1 MNRHELKRQWLT
13 VALDRA
19 GIDAKSWIP
28 SLGVAANRSTIEAV
42 YSYYRNLYIRDRR
55 FEWAGMANLMG
66 ASFYG
71 GFLDIAAAPARLLRF
86 YETTFLRM
94 QKKIFEDQAV
104 MHEAYRAVG
113 VEGVEQLA
121 GAAMLDGATVRA
133 WRLIDGS
140 DEAGWREGNRW
151 LLYREQDDIL
161 DYFYGTMSA
170 RHVFEGAVLTYLMT
184 LAGVPSVVGARSYP
198 AVLPLTLVAGRVSLR
213 TPLADG
219 SIAVFPDRWE
229 LIELDTL
236 PAYLRLLADP
246 SLAYTEM
253 CVPLATRVEAFR
265 LRSYWMSTLS
275 RIMTSWGIQVGSRDG
290 VETRRAMADSRP
302 GRGGG
307 VTVDLGSRQAVGAP
321 VRAWANP
328 RNKPFQIEAN
338 LPGGMRYAGR
348 ARLVKLYPPV
358 RVSSPTRLT
367 VKLPPAQLKATEQT
381 LRQLAQQWRFD
392 EAALD
397 TWVAEVGRSAALGH
411 HYSTRIFDAE
421 PFQGLRVEFQLEHH
435 IKEDEFI
442 VDVLFA
448 IEQPD

>member
-1 MNRHELKRQWLT
+1 MNRHEIKHQWLT
-13 VALDRA
+13 VALDNA
-19 GIDAKSWIP
+19 GIDARSWIP
-28 SLGVAANRSTIEAV
+28 HLGVAANRPTIEAV
-42 YSYYRNLYIRDRR
+42 YGYYRDLCIRDRR

-104 MHEAYRAVG
+104 MHEAYRVAG
-113 VEGVEQLA
+113 IEGVEQLGDA
-121 GAAMLDGATVRA
+121 GMLDRATVRA
-133 WRLIDGS
+133 WRLIAGS

-184 LAGVPSVVGARSYP
+184 FAGVPSVVGARSYP
-198 AVLPLTLVAGRVSLR
+198 AVLPLTLAAGRLSLR

-246 SLAYTEM
+246 GLACREM
-253 CVPLATRVEAFR
+253 SVPLATRVEAFR
-265 LRSYWMSTLS
+265 LRSYWTSIVS
-275 RIMTSWGIQVGSRDG
+275 RILTSWGIQIGSHDG
-290 VETRRAMADSRP
+290 FGARRATDDFRP
-302 GRGGG
+302 ARGGG
-307 VTVDLGSRQAVGAP
+307 VTVDLSSRQAVGAP

-328 RNKPFQIEAN
+328 RNKPFPIEAT
-338 LPGGMRYAGR
+338 LPGGVRYSGN

-358 RVSSPTRLT
+358 RASSPTRLT
-367 VKLPPAQLKATEQT
+367 VKLPPAQLKATEQI

-392 EAALD
+392 EAAVD

-411 HYSTRIFDAE
+411 HYSTRMFEAE

-435 IKEDEFI
+435 IKEGEFI